1 MSYVLGIVL
10 CCTVSFITGVVVTK
24 KFWSNK

>member
-10 CCTVSFITGVVVTK
+10 SCVLSFITGVYVTK
-24 KFWSNK
+24 KFWSSK